1 MWLHGGRVVPMIAT
15 YSGYQQ
21 YVDGWKGNVV
31 LGDSGY
37 ACTPFLMTPY
47 PQPCTRSEEQFN
59 RAHKTTRCIIERSFG
74 LLKRRFHVLHSE
86 IRMAPDRVC
95 TIIVACIVLHN
106 MAIHLR
112 EPRWMMVLLVTR
124 SMTCTKNIE
133 ALTMEMQSEGTSQ
146 TLSFEGTLYLW
157 GYIDVKFT
165 GCGQSF

>member
-1 MWLHGGRVVPMIAT
+1 MVARWPGSTHDSHICRTSAVCRQLEGQCGLESAVL
-15 YSGYQQ
+15 
-21 YVDGWKGNVV
+21 

-37 ACTPFLMTPY
+37 ACTPFLMTLY
-47 PQPCTRSEEQFN
+47 AQPRTRSEEQFN

-112 EPRWMMVLLVTR
+112 EPELDDGLRGDEEYDLHEKYRGPENGNAVRRHIRET
-124 SMTCTKNIE
+124 
-133 ALTMEMQSEGTSQ
+133 
-146 TLSFEGTLYLW
+146 F
-157 GYIDVKFT
+157 F
-165 GCGQSF
+165 